1 MNQTLYQKVH
11 GLSLSNQFCTSAN
24 RDGVSFITSTYSL
37 VTATSMKF
45 SATARKSK
53 HLSLSLRQVRSLA
66 NTKFDSTVDTETL
79 EHSSSS
85 HISFRASKLYL
96 SAGSHI

>member
-1 MNQTLYQKVH
+1 
-11 GLSLSNQFCTSAN
+11 
-24 RDGVSFITSTYSL
+24 
-37 VTATSMKF
+37 
-45 SATARKSK
+45 
-53 HLSLSLRQVRSLA
+53 LSLRQVRSLA